1 MWWLVTAP
9 VRELARNALLMAV
22 WRVSLHKTLL
32 YYVYQRVTRLEQPVQ
47 KCPRSE
53 HGKFS
58 PYNGFLT
65 PLLFSFSH
73 INDGIYSDGRVF
85 RLCQSSGLSCSF
97 VHASGYV

>member
-1 MWWLVTAP
+1 MWWLVNKTAP
-9 VRELARNALLMAV
+9 VRELASNALLMTV
-22 WRVSLHKTLL
+22 WRVSLQKTLL

-73 INDGIYSDGRVF
+73 INDGVYSDGRVF
-85 RLCQSSGLSCSF
+85 RLCQSSGLSCS
-97 VHASGYV
+97 